1 MGVDGFEHGHTSVGV
16 VVNDVVG
23 DDAVVAGSVQHDPV
37 VAVVVNLTEALR
49 DQGKLVR
56 IATRRVA

>member
-1 MGVDGFEHGHTSVGV
+1 MGV

-23 DDAVVAGSVQHDPV
+23 DDTVVAGSVQHDPV

-56 IATRRVA
+56 IATRSRVA